1 MHIQEDKS
9 IDCTAIQCLP
19 LSKNKLENDKQ
30 TSIFYL
36 GESVKR
42 WDTQGLLNN
51 RHFLNKGQGHLSA
64 IQIIGVV
71 FRFQTFSK
79 LPKLFE
85 HNLNSGHSPLYEI

>member
-36 GESVKR
+36 GESLKR
-42 WDTQGLLNN
+42 WDTQGLSNN
-51 RHFLNKGQGHLSA
+51 IS
-64 IQIIGVV
+64 
-71 FRFQTFSK
+71 
-79 LPKLFE
+79 
-85 HNLNSGHSPLYEI
+85 